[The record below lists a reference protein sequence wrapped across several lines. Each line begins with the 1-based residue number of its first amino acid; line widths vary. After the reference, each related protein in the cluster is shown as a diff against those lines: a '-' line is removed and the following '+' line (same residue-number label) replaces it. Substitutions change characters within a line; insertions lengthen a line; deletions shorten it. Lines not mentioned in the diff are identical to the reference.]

1 MSNVDDSIVTSAGEG
16 QSDSETTTRD
26 VITDNTV
33 TTDLPASK
41 NVHEISNNGTNTSEE
56 DTDVTVKL
64 VFMPEGAV
72 KTTSYSINKPM
83 SNLKTAVS
91 YQCGQPASSILFLYD
106 GNLLNDDSTLLNL
119 GGNAKQIFHIEVQSI
134 DPINAPLKLL
144 NNSATISS
152 KQNSPYKMPDVLNIR
167 VESEYEGLVNEIK
180 IHVIQEKNKKPFLG
194 GFRHRLTGVEYHNAS
209 MQTVSK
215 KRLPPS
221 EERFN
226 RDTQTVDLKNQFQQT
241 TNTTSTQ
248 MTKEGCYVSNF
259 EDKIITPSVYVTA
272 DEHHKKILEKV
283 IILQCY
289 WRKWLAMNY
298 VENLR
303 QDRENRYA
311 WERKEDE
318 IRKREKAEKL
328 KREWERRMNPSSKTD
343 FDLLYAALE
352 KWKREEIAKI
362 NELMNGPERKAALAC
377 LLEQEAYL
385 IASIG
390 RHKSKAD
397 VENKE
402 KRDKQFL
409 NKAAS
414 PKRWKAF
421 DGKITEMD
429 TPYTLRAQELRDIFN
444 SLSMKYLTQDER
456 LDVLLTVKHT
466 VKEHDCK
473 LTQEIIELI
482 DREADLLMRGV
493 KESNLEGLRQRI
505 ATLFLQYCKTPLF
518 NPEASRLLKVPQD
531 PSTLRKNIYFCPSC
545 RQYLSSTEF
554 QIGTNSRVVGKCR
567 RCQDLDNDARL
578 RQDFSQYKMMLQSLR
593 RSEELFKDGSKI
605 AFLLQES
612 DLRYLI
618 ESIWNTQSAL
628 SAQNDLYD
636 LVFIR
641 WNKHEEWSPWN
652 CILLTKEEASAHEKL
667 ENVTEAYG
675 RMFIGK
681 VLHKH
686 VLARNYFSKL
696 PEMARHLQ
704 SSISHD
710 LIGLSLAPASTTSKA

>member
-1 MSNVDDSIVTSAGEG
+1 MSSVDKSITANTGEEEG
-16 QSDSETTTRD
+16 
-26 VITDNTV
+26 
-33 TTDLPASK
+33 
-41 NVHEISNNGTNTSEE
+41 NNETNTEDVVPDTATDTVADPSTSSKEVPNNDTNVNVSLEE
-56 DTDVTVKL
+56 KSDVTVKL

-72 KTTSYSINKPM
+72 KSTSYPINKPM
-83 SNLKTAVS
+83 SDLKNAVS
-91 YQCGQPASSILFLYD
+91 SQCGQPTSSILFLYD
-106 GNLLNDDSTLLNL
+106 GNLLNDD
-119 GGNAKQIFHIEVQSI
+119 VQ
-134 DPINAPLKLL
+134 
-144 NNSATISS
+144 
-152 KQNSPYKMPDVLNIR
+152 
-167 VESEYEGLVNEIK
+167 VESEFEGLVNEVK
-180 IHVIQEKNKKPFLG
+180 VQVVQEKNKKPFLG
-194 GFRHRLTGVEYHNAS
+194 GFRHRLTGIEYHNAS
-209 MQTVSK
+209 IQTVSK
-215 KRLPPS
+215 KRLPPNA
-221 EERFN
+221 EAAERFN
-226 RDTQTVDLKNQFQQT
+226 RDTQTVDMKNQFQQT

-248 MTKEGCYVSNF
+248 MTKDGCYVSNF
-259 EDKIITPSVYVTA
+259 EDKIITPSTYVTA
-272 DEHHKKILEKV
+272 DEHHKNILEKV

-289 WRKWLAMNY
+289 WRKWLAKKY
-298 VENLR
+298 VEDLR
-303 QDRENRYA
+303 MDRENRFA

-318 IRKREKAEKL
+318 KRKQEKADKIR
-328 KREWERRMNPSSKTD
+328 REWERRMNPSSKTD

-352 KWKREEIAKI
+352 KWKKEETAKI
-362 NELMNGPERKAALAC
+362 NELMSGPERKAALAC

-421 DGKITEMD
+421 DGKVTEMD
-429 TPYTLRAQELRDIFN
+429 TPYTLRAQELRDIFS

-505 ATLFLQYCKTPLF
+505 STLFLQYCKTPLF
-518 NPEASRLLKVPQD
+518 NPEAARLLKVPQD

-554 QIGTNSRVVGKCR
+554 QIGTNSRIVGKCR
-567 RCQDLDNDARL
+567 RCQALDNDARL

-667 ENVTEAYG
+667 ENVSEAYG

-704 SSISHD
+704 SSLSHD